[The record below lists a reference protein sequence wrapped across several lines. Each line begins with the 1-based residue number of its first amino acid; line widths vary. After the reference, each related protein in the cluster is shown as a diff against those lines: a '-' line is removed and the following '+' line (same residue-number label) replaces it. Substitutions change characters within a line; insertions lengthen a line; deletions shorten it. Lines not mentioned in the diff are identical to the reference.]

1 MTTRK
6 PSKVTYMLGWA
17 LDEFV
22 GHEQIKYSMEKKSK
36 HNGLVGFIEI
46 ELLEKTRNK
55 RFPDFFL

>member
-1 MTTRK
+1 
-6 PSKVTYMLGWA
+6 MLGWA